1 MNPFP
6 IGSERD
12 AVREEGP
19 ERCDGGFHSPLQ
31 ALMME
36 GRGYKPR
43 KVAASRNWEQPLGD
57 NQEEKGES
65 YNHQELNSASNPEGQ
80 EMILPLKIP
89 ERNET
94 CQHFDFSLVGPVPD
108 F

>member
-19 ERCDGGFHSPLQ
+19 ERRDGGGFHSPLQ

-36 GRGYKPR
+36 GRGYKSR
-43 KVAASRNWEQPLGD
+43 KVAASRNWELPSGD

-80 EMILPLKIP
+80 EMILPSRFQKGMKPANTLI
-89 ERNET
+89 
-94 CQHFDFSLVGPVPD
+94 LV
-108 F
+108 